1 MKHKLSKRIL
11 STLLAMMMLVCL
23 LSTSVLPVFAATIT
37 VRDTISSVAITVGN
51 LVAGE
56 PLATCVPESTLCEIT
71 CTWAVRGR
79 NGTTEVPA
87 STIADAGTTYYLA
100 MVLTP
105 KLDLY
110 TFADSVTGTVNG
122 NTVTIEPVSSTKVA
136 CMVSVSP
143 VTRETEISVSV
154 PQPAVGVIPGTPT
167 AIGGHAVTD
176 CTWWRSSAEAVS
188 PETELGENEVFST
201 NYDYYMEATVTA
213 ASGSLFD
220 ESTAISVNGE
230 AAEILERGTNTIR
243 FRYHVDSSEVT
254 TVASQVYVADG
265 NGGYWTLTSGDTKTN
280 GGGYTASY
288 QDGVLTLSNIGESTI
303 SGFYNKST
311 LYYGIYAEGN
321 LTVRF
326 EGDFRFDLSG
336 TPDTAD
342 YVYGIYVNGDLILI
356 NGSADNCT
364 VSFSPAEGILAT
376 THSSGI
382 YCEGALSIQNVGGG
396 FTLNAHGVG
405 VRPVGG
411 EVIANFTNNGICAQG
426 GITIGSNCTVNATA
440 ADVQLSAEGETKS
453 RGIYAYGG
461 FTIMK
466 NAVVT
471 ATGGDINPS
480 QSAET
485 LSIGFSQ
492 YCYGVE
498 VEGGDITVNGGT
510 LTAIGGN
517 IDYGDLTGSGNA
529 TYGQQESYGIYAAN
543 ITLNGGAITATAGF
557 CRSSAYVTGSLSVGV
572 FCYDLTVSSGTL
584 TATADD
590 AWWESTGLH
599 VRNNLS
605 QTGGTIIGTGD
616 LAVCAG
622 DTTGTGSRGIYVVNT
637 LTASGGSLTGTGGT
651 MGGNPFPSVGL
662 QTATINLSGTA
673 EVAGIGGLTT
683 KGAIDTPLTGSTSFA
698 NYPGDSI
705 GVWTHN
711 DLTVDGN
718 AVLTAIGGTVK
729 GDRSSAAQAMS
740 IGLNFR
746 LAEGFAIS
754 GSGTVIATGGETH
767 YGSKGNNLY
776 DSSCG
781 IYGDVPSLT
790 IDGTTVTATGGSVS
804 TQTVSGN
811 GVTIGGVSYGLYL
824 PSGGLTLQNGAE
836 LTATGGENPN
846 FSTLSTQPSKHND
859 SYGAYIKGDI
869 TVTNSVLTAIGGL
882 SKRTVGLLHGG
893 AVTLSGVSSRL
904 TASADAYHSSAAD
917 EKYSYGAMNG
927 SDFETWPGGA
937 YTVNGGILIL
947 QGQTGAMSYTTNNT
961 LTAVT
966 ILHSANQDG
975 SNPISVG
982 SPANFSV
989 FSSSASKYVKA
1000 DSNTVQVTV
1009 SGWTYGDAAST
1020 PTYTDYDGEPTI
1032 RWTGTTRAGASY
1044 SSDTAPTD
1052 AGSYTVTVT
1061 YPGGQT
1067 GSADFTVAPRSLTQC
1082 VWSLDDS
1089 ELTYNGSEQT
1099 MGVTVSCG
1107 GEELVE
1113 GTDYTVS
1120 GNKQTNAGYYTLTI
1134 NGIGNIEG
1142 ARDIGFTI
1150 FKKRPTAEDFN
1161 IPEIV
1166 EYAYTGNPVELPLPT
1181 LKEGY
1186 TGVGTITL
1194 YYNSEITPPTDMG
1207 EYAVWFD
1214 VTEGDNFLNNHS
1226 LDYGTLVI
1234 RPAGFAVIVDI
1245 EDWTYGGT
1253 PKTPTYTEYDGEP
1266 AILWNGTT
1274 RAGAS
1279 YSSDTA
1285 PTDAG
1290 SYTVTVTYPGGQT
1303 GSADFTVHPK
1313 QFIQY
1318 CSVSR
1323 NTASLTYNGSEQTM
1337 GVTVNYGEEVLVEGV
1352 DYTVSGNK
1360 QTNAG
1365 SYTITVT
1372 GIGNLAGTKTINFEI
1387 DKKFP
1392 TIDDFNIPE
1401 IAEYAYTGNPVELP
1415 LPTLKAPYTGGGTIT
1430 LSYNSDLTQ
1439 PTDMGEYTV
1448 RFRMTGNTNFYD
1460 SNYFEYGTL
1469 VIKPAGFAVI
1479 VEIGGWTYGGTPK
1492 TPTYTDYDGEP
1503 TIRWTGIT
1511 RAGAPYSSDA
1521 APTDAGSYTVTVT
1534 YPGGQTGSADFT
1546 VEPKSIGSGDLSL
1559 DNEELT
1565 YNGTEQTVNVTVTY
1579 DGEELAEG
1587 VDYTVSGNKQTNADD
1602 YTIMVNGIGNFEG
1615 TNRAYFVIYKK
1626 RPTAEDFNIPE
1637 IAEYTYTGNPV
1648 ELPLPTLKAPY
1659 TGGGEVTLLYNTT
1672 ETPIADIGEYPITF
1686 SMAEGTNFYAS
1697 ISSFEYGTLVIKAAD
1712 ISSIVLRDLN
1722 APQAGKTP
1730 DTDVTSGYPALY
1742 TVSNVRWLDAENA
1755 EVNGFEEGK
1764 FYAVEFTI
1772 SATYIGGYDGD
1783 RFNFTDAVTASLDEN
1798 AVIGD
1803 GSSVTKVDA
1812 HTVNVRYKFP
1822 TAAAP
1827 ADTTVSG
1834 TVTSFGSETAD
1845 VVIALFAEGS
1855 ATADYTVIVKGNSAE
1870 YAIEGVADG
1879 NYTLRATKAYH
1890 LVAEKEIT
1898 VSGNTVQDIALVLG
1912 NDGKQFKFNSAYLNL
1927 TQDINFV
1934 YVATIPEGFTNPYV
1948 VFTMNGENYTVT
1960 ESTLDDRGRNCFKFL
1975 GVNPQW
1981 MGDNI
1986 SATVYA
1992 TVGDIEVSFTQAN
2005 YSIKQYC
2012 KNQLSKTT
2020 DNELKTLL
2028 SDLLVYGEKAQY
2040 YQDYKTGELVT
2051 ADMTL
2056 YPSTFVTLG
2065 SEYNKQAVIGD
2076 KNATIDYGGA
2086 GLYLSNNVAI
2096 RYTINTLTPEKYT
2109 YEITIKG
2116 NTRTFTAAD
2125 LQYVSEGKYYLFFD
2139 GIMATEFD
2147 ELVTAQI
2154 KQDGVLV
2161 GRTIEYSV
2169 NTYIQKYQNDAGA
2182 LGALLRAVY
2191 NYGNSAIAYA
2201 D

>member
-11 STLLAMMMLVCL
+11 STLLAMMVLVCL
-23 LSTSVLPVFAATIT
+23 LSMSVLPVFAATIIG
-37 VRDTISSVAITVGN
+37 RDTISSVAITVGN

-56 PLATCVPESTLCEIT
+56 PLATCVPETTLCDIT
-71 CTWAVRGR
+71 CTWAVQGR
-79 NGTTEVPA
+79 NGITEVSA
-87 STIADAGTTYYLA
+87 SAIADAGKTYYLA

-122 NTVTIEPVSSTKVA
+122 NTVTIELVSSTKVA

-167 AIGGHAVTD
+167 AVGGHTVTD

-188 PETELGENEVFST
+188 PEIKLGENEVFST
-201 NYDYYMEATVTA
+201 NYDYYMEATVKA

-230 AAEILERGTNTIR
+230 ATEILERGTNTIR

-280 GGGYTASY
+280 GGGYSASY
-288 QDGVLTLSNIGESTI
+288 QNGVLTLSNTGESTI

-326 EGDFRFDLSG
+326 EGDFSFDLSG

-342 YVYGIYVNGDLILI
+342 HVYGIYVSGDLILI
-356 NGSADNCT
+356 NESADDCT

-382 YCEGALSIQNVGGG
+382 YCGGDLSIQNVGGG

-405 VRPVGG
+405 VRPVNGA
-411 EVIANFTNNGICAQG
+411 VIANFTNNGIYATNS
-426 GITIGSNCTVNATA
+426 ITIGANCTVNATA
-440 ADVQLSAEGETKS
+440 ADVQLSADGETQS

-480 QSAET
+480 LRAEN
-485 LSIGFSQ
+485 LNQIGFSQ

-517 IDYGDLTGSGNA
+517 IDYGDLTGIGNA
-529 TYGQQESYGIYAAN
+529 TNGQQESYGIYAAD
-543 ITLNGGAITATAGF
+543 ITLNGGTITATAGF
-557 CRSSAYVTGSLSVGV
+557 CRSSAFVTGSLSEGI

-584 TATADD
+584 TATAGD

-605 QTGGTIIGTGD
+605 QTGGTINGIGGV
-616 LAVCAG
+616 AVCLQG
-622 DTTGTGSRGIYVVNT
+622 NGTGSMGIYVVKV
-637 LTASGGSLTGTGGT
+637 LDAVSGSLTGIGGT
-651 MGGNPFPSVGL
+651 MGIQRPSVGL
-662 QTATINLSGTA
+662 QAGTITLGGTA
-673 EVAGIGGLTT
+673 EVTGIGGLTT
-683 KGAIDTPLTGSTSFA
+683 TDAIETPVTDSSTFA
-698 NYPGDSI
+698 SYPGDSI

-729 GDRSSAAQAMS
+729 GDISSAAQAMS

-804 TQTVSGN
+804 TKTVSGN
-811 GVTIGGVSYGLYL
+811 GVTMGGVSYGLYL
-824 PSGGLTLQNGAE
+824 PSGSLTLQNGAE

-846 FSTLSTQPSKHND
+846 YSTLWTQPSKHND

-904 TASADAYHSSAAD
+904 TASADAYHSSAVD

-937 YTVNGGILIL
+937 YTVKGGILIL

-961 LTAVT
+961 LTAAT
-966 ILHSANQDG
+966 ILRSSNRDG
-975 SNPISVG
+975 SGAVSQR
-982 SPANFSV
+982 SPANFYELAAG
-989 FSSSASKYVKA
+989 ASKYVKA
-1000 DSNTVQVTV
+1000 DSSTVQVTV
-1009 SGWTYGDAAST
+1009 SGWTYGDTVKT

-1052 AGSYTVTVT
+1052 AGDYTVIVT

-1067 GSADFTVAPRSLTQC
+1067 GSADFTVAPQSLNQC
-1082 VWSLDDS
+1082 VWSLDDPAP
-1089 ELTYNGSEQT
+1089 TYNGTEQT
-1099 MGVTVSCG
+1099 VNVTVTYG
-1107 GEELVE
+1107 GKELVE

-1120 GNKQTNAGYYTLTI
+1120 GNKQTNAGEYTLTI
-1134 NGIGNIEG
+1134 TGIGNFG
-1142 ARDIGFTI
+1142 DARDINFTI

-1186 TGVGTITL
+1186 TGIGTITL
-1194 YYNSEITPPTDMG
+1194 SYSTGSTQPTDIG
-1207 EYAVWFD
+1207 EYTVWFE
-1214 VTEGDNFLNNHS
+1214 VTEGDNFLNNYS
-1226 LDYGTLVI
+1226 LEYGTLVI

-1266 AILWNGTT
+1266 TIRWTGTS
-1274 RAGAS
+1274 RAGAY

-1290 SYTVTVTYPGGQT
+1290 DYTVTVTYPGGQT

-1323 NTASLTYNGSEQTM
+1323 NTAWLTYNGSEQTM

-1365 SYTITVT
+1365 TYTITVT
-1372 GIGNLAGTKTINFEI
+1372 GIGNLAGTKTIDFEI

-1392 TIDDFNIPE
+1392 TID
-1401 IAEYAYTGNPVELP
+1401 
-1415 LPTLKAPYTGGGTIT
+1415 
-1430 LSYNSDLTQ
+1430 
-1439 PTDMGEYTV
+1439 
-1448 RFRMTGNTNFYD
+1448 
-1460 SNYFEYGTL
+1460 
-1469 VIKPAGFAVI
+1469 
-1479 VEIGGWTYGGTPK
+1479 
-1492 TPTYTDYDGEP
+1492 
-1503 TIRWTGIT
+1503 
-1511 RAGAPYSSDA
+1511 
-1521 APTDAGSYTVTVT
+1521 
-1534 YPGGQTGSADFT
+1534 
-1546 VEPKSIGSGDLSL
+1546 
-1559 DNEELT
+1559 
-1565 YNGTEQTVNVTVTY
+1565 
-1579 DGEELAEG
+1579 
-1587 VDYTVSGNKQTNADD
+1587 
-1602 YTIMVNGIGNFEG
+1602 
-1615 TNRAYFVIYKK
+1615 
-1626 RPTAEDFNIPE
+1626 DFNIPE

-1659 TGGGEVTLLYNTT
+1659 TGGGTITLSYSTGST
-1672 ETPIADIGEYPITF
+1672 QPTDMGEYTVSFRIT
-1686 SMAEGTNFYAS
+1686 GNTNFYDS
-1697 ISSFEYGTLVIKAAD
+1697 NYFEYGTLVIKA
-1712 ISSIVLRDLN
+1712 
-1722 APQAGKTP
+1722 
-1730 DTDVTSGYPALY
+1730 
-1742 TVSNVRWLDAENA
+1742 
-1755 EVNGFEEGK
+1755 
-1764 FYAVEFTI
+1764 
-1772 SATYIGGYDGD
+1772 
-1783 RFNFTDAVTASLDEN
+1783 
-1798 AVIGD
+1798 
-1803 GSSVTKVDA
+1803 
-1812 HTVNVRYKFP
+1812 
-1822 TAAAP
+1822 

-1834 TVTSFGSETAD
+1834 TVTSFGSEID
-1845 VVIALFAEGS
+1845 DIVIALFAEGS
-1855 ATADYTVIVKGNSAE
+1855 ATADYTVIVKGNSTE

-1879 NYTLRATKAYH
+1879 NYTLRVTKAYH

-1898 VSGNTVQDIALVLG
+1898 VSGDTVQDIALVLG
-1912 NDGKQFKFNSAYLNL
+1912 NNGKQFKFNSAYLNL

-1934 YVATIPEGFTNPYV
+1934 YRATVPEGFTNPYV
-1948 VFTMNGENYTVT
+1948 VFTMNGKNYTVT
-1960 ESTLDDRGRNCFKFL
+1960 ESTLDDQGRNCFKFMGL
-1975 GVNPQW
+1975 NPHW

-1986 SATVYA
+1986 SATIYA
-1992 TVGDIEVSFTQAN
+1992 TVDGTEVSFTQAS

-2012 KNQLSKTT
+2012 KNQLSKTS
-2020 DNELKTLL
+2020 DDELKTLL

-2065 SEYNKQAVIGD
+2065 AEYNKQAVIGD

-2096 RYTINTLTPEKYT
+2096 RYIVNTLTPEKYT

-2116 NTRTFTAAD
+2116 NTRTFTSAD
-2125 LQYVSEGKYYLFFD
+2125 LQYVSEGKYYLYFD

-2147 ELVTAQI
+2147 EVVTAQI
-2154 KQDGVLV
+2154 KQDGVQV

-2169 NTYIQKYQNDAGA
+2169 NTYIQKYQNDEGA
-2182 LGALLRAVY
+2182 LGALLRAVH
-2191 NYGNSAIAYA
+2191 NYGNSATAYA